1 MAVGWGMIDCGI
13 RNKLPLVIEVSGRE
27 GEDGVA
33 ESYKVFRLRSED
45 DLVVF
50 SIAEVEGADSNGVAG
65 CNKG

>member
-33 ESYKVFRLRSED
+33 ESYKVLRLRSED

-50 SIAEVEGADSNGVAG
+50 SIAEVEGSDSNGVTG